1 MFGLQWF
8 QLAAEYWDGKIELLP
23 GARQP
28 PSQFRWSR
36 FLRPA
41 TLSNSHGFALTLCS
55 QWSTWDR
62 ECFCFGRGSCS
73 ISHFDRSLDVTWK
86 SLAFYDC
93 NLHFRKTFTGSC
105 LNDCRFVFGWGWI
118 WRHTLNMFKEVR
130 GSLQCPR
137 TTAMHV
143 TSHDLFGRWF
153 RSIFGIACMM
163 ISGVQDKQGDNA
175 DTTAYPHCINTII
188 FSCIHTCIYR
198 CMHLS
203 FCTSEMTSCYQSTYM
218 AMGTC
223 MSTLHIKAYMTHC
236 ISLCATKFTRLPVQV
251 FSTFQWPNVYI
262 IYNYCVCVCSR
273 MHCDHNACRPARWC
287 ECWGCSVLTGEG
299 VPRCKVWDMRH
310 AKHERSWPSNLAL

>member
-1 MFGLQWF
+1 MSYVEHVQRSSW
-8 QLAAEYWDGKIELLP
+8 QPTMSTNYRH
-23 GARQP
+23 ARDI
-28 PSQFRWSR
+28 SWS
-36 FLRPA
+36 FW
-41 TLSNSHGFALTLCS
+41 TLVPQH
-55 QWSTWDR
+55 
-62 ECFCFGRGSCS
+62 
-73 ISHFDRSLDVTWK
+73 
-86 SLAFYDC
+86 
-93 NLHFRKTFTGSC
+93 
-105 LNDCRFVFGWGWI
+105 
-118 WRHTLNMFKEVR
+118 
-130 GSLQCPR
+130 
-137 TTAMHV
+137 
-143 TSHDLFGRWF
+143 
-153 RSIFGIACMM
+153 FGIACMM

>member
-118 WRHTLNMFKEVR
+118 WCHTLNMFKEVR

-153 RSIFGIACMM
+153 RSILALLAWWFLECKTNKEIMLTQQHIHIA
-163 ISGVQDKQGDNA
+163 STQLYSH
-175 DTTAYPHCINTII
+175 AYIHAFIDACICPFVHRKWHHAIKV
-188 FSCIHTCIYR
+188 HTW
-198 CMHLS
+198 
-203 FCTSEMTSCYQSTYM
+203 
-218 AMGTC
+218 
-223 MSTLHIKAYMTHC
+223 
-236 ISLCATKFTRLPVQV
+236 
-251 FSTFQWPNVYI
+251 QWV
-262 IYNYCVCVCSR
+262 
-273 MHCDHNACRPARWC
+273 HACR
-287 ECWGCSVLTGEG
+287 
-299 VPRCKVWDMRH
+299 RCT
-310 AKHERSWPSNLAL
+310 